1 MQYQAN
7 ALVGNMLAKIRGG
20 GGGSVTDLVVFTHYK
35 PYMLS
40 YIAI

>member
-7 ALVGNMLAKIRGG
+7 ALVGNMLAKIR